1 RRANRMAERDV
12 GDWLYARFLKPFAGT
27 ESTFNAEIIDI
38 TRGGIRVRLVENGAI
53 AFIPAPFLHAVR
65 DEIQCSQETGS
76 VIIKGE
82 TAYKLN
88 DIIPVRIE
96 DVKLETR
103 NIVARPI

>member
-1 RRANRMAERDV
+1 
-12 GDWLYARFLKPFAGT
+12 
-27 ESTFNAEIIDI
+27 
-38 TRGGIRVRLVENGAI
+38 GIRVRLVENGAI

>member
-1 RRANRMAERDV
+1 
-12 GDWLYARFLKPFAGT
+12 
-27 ESTFNAEIIDI
+27 
-38 TRGGIRVRLVENGAI
+38 LVENGAI

>member
-1 RRANRMAERDV
+1 M
-12 GDWLYARFLKPFAGT
+12 GLLPLFLHH
-27 ESTFNAEIIDI
+27 
-38 TRGGIRVRLVENGAI
+38 
-53 AFIPAPFLHAVR
+53 FLHAVR

>member
-1 RRANRMAERDV
+1 M
-12 GDWLYARFLKPFAGT
+12 GLLP
-27 ESTFNAEIIDI
+27 
-38 TRGGIRVRLVENGAI
+38 
-53 AFIPAPFLHAVR
+53 FIPAPFLHAVR
-65 DEIQCSQETGS
+65 DEIQCSQKLALS
-76 VIIKGE
+76 LLKAE

>member
-1 RRANRMAERDV
+1 
-12 GDWLYARFLKPFAGT
+12 
-27 ESTFNAEIIDI
+27 AEIIDI

-88 DIIPVRIE
+88 DIIAVRIE